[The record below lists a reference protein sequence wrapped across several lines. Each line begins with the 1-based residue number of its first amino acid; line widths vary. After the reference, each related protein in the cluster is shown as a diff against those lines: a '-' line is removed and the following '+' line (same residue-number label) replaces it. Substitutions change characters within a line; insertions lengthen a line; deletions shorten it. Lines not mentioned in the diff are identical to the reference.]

1 MNKLEQIYKNIENFD
16 SVFGDDFIA
25 PEYAK
30 AWELNKNH
38 GIKLN
43 HLPKESALYIQNLI
57 KENKPKI
64 ILEIGTS
71 GAYSTLHMAKI
82 ANEYGGKVITIEKS
96 APKAEIA
103 RVHIRESGLDNI
115 ELMEEKAEEVFKK
128 WDKPLD
134 MLFLDAD
141 RKKYKEFLI
150 TLEPHLSPSAIII
163 ADNVENFKD
172 EVQDFLN
179 YIKQNPQYASEI
191 LPLPNGL
198 LIAKSR

>member
-71 GAYSTLHMAKI
+71 GAYSALHMAEV

-115 ELMEEKAEEVFKK
+115 ELMEDKAEFVIPNFKFEI
-128 WDKPLD
+128 DF
-134 MLFLDAD
+134 LFLDAD
-141 RKKYKEFLI
+141 RKRYKEFLI
-150 TLEPHLSPSAIII
+150 ESEPHLSPNAIII